1 MQLQSIL
8 SSIQIF
14 IRCTKGMLEQDLL
27 ELQRH
32 AVKKI
37 AAPVPAL
44 PQLCVG
50 VSHLRASFCICQL
63 LNFLLRAV

>member
-1 MQLQSIL
+1 
-8 SSIQIF
+8 
-14 IRCTKGMLEQDLL
+14 MLEQDLL